1 MRGRG
6 TICWAFAFR
15 RPSCAMSSG
24 VAGLWLA
31 HITAS
36 SRVSPRTANGNDKMQ
51 SSERQRAG
59 TSIAGG
65 TVCRRSPRSILGAEG
80 PPSISLVVM
89 ELPAVLDSPA
99 ENSWAEGPGNAEPL
113 RGEAACAACL
123 RNREK
128 GILEKCSERLRDAST
143 EAGEAALSQVVLRF
157 AGRVDILDL
166 TPCWKGS
173 CWEWGQWLVE

>member
-1 MRGRG
+1 
-6 TICWAFAFR
+6 
-15 RPSCAMSSG
+15 
-24 VAGLWLA
+24 
-31 HITAS
+31 
-36 SRVSPRTANGNDKMQ
+36 MQ

-113 RGEAACAACL
+113 RGEAA
-123 RNREK
+123 
-128 GILEKCSERLRDAST
+128 
-143 EAGEAALSQVVLRF
+143 LSQVVLRF